1 MHLSFQNKPFW
12 ESLHLKNG
20 LEDWDMA
27 EELKLTVTAERSL
40 KGAGGQPRLWMWVKP
55 SLVCPIPGSSGT
67 APAGSHSPVVTG
79 ATETSSPNTSWD
91 NAKPDCS
98 EEDALP
104 ASSRA
109 GKLTEEE
116 EASRVDIPVPQEMP
130 ETPEQQAMPMPWKSV
145 VLRAQSVKL
154 KRSRRTTPKIKGGW
168 PRPPLNYCI
177 LITLA
182 LGNSASG
189 SLTVQQIYHFTRQHF
204 PFFKT
209 APEGWKST
217 IRHDLCFSSC
227 FEKSTGFA
235 FGEGN
240 RKSCLWKLTPEGRR
254 TFQEE
259 AQALPEE
266 ALNLPRHSR
275 SDPDL
280 MGSLLGL

>member
-40 KGAGGQPRLWMWVKP
+40 KGKGLK
-55 SLVCPIPGSSGT
+55 GT
-67 APAGSHSPVVTG
+67 DWSWRSAPPV
-79 ATETSSPNTSWD
+79 D
-91 NAKPDCS
+91 
-98 EEDALP
+98 
-104 ASSRA
+104 
-109 GKLTEEE
+109 LTEEE

-217 IRHDLCFSSC
+217 IRHDPCFSSC

-280 MGSLLGL
+280 VGSLLGL